1 MIKNKILPENLNGKG
16 ICGLPDCPS
25 LTTTEMQGKFEELV
39 REVVIPKHN
48 AVVEEL
54 DREFATKQYVGVTVQ
69 NIGAGDMAKLAYDT
83 DGDGTVNK
91 ADNGYFEYTH
101 SKVGT
106 VHSLEHTGD
115 AHGHIRFLAT
125 GDFAD
130 GDTWTVNSA
139 VCTAQTQD
147 GELLSGGFFKAG
159 SVVSCFKNGSV
170 LNFKSG
176 GAALNFKIIRAESAA
191 VLPVTAAE
199 NTIAVETATD
209 ITSWSFGTAQ
219 PTARADGSALVGGE
233 LWIQTSIVSECTF
246 NALKK
251 NEIKIY
257 PVACRQY
264 AGGAWVEKT
273 AKTFQGGAW
282 KSWSVMLFHDG
293 LYDVSVG
300 TMSNTPINAAKNAE
314 MAAYGSTTAFGFKV
328 GWSSKKIDL
337 TNKSTVTVNLAKH
350 TTQDSTYLTPRPF
363 ALGFTDVSGST
374 TAFPANPAAMV
385 QFSGV
390 IGTVTDKSITLDV
403 RALVGEYFMF
413 WGVNSFSGMTST
425 EIHEVKI
432 I

>member
-1 MIKNKILPENLNGKG
+1 
-16 ICGLPDCPS
+16 
-25 LTTTEMQGKFEELV
+25 
-39 REVVIPKHN
+39 
-48 AVVEEL
+48 
-54 DREFATKQYVGVTVQ
+54 
-69 NIGAGDMAKLAYDT
+69 
-83 DGDGTVNK
+83 
-91 ADNGYFEYTH
+91 
-101 SKVGT
+101 
-106 VHSLEHTGD
+106 
-115 AHGHIRFLAT
+115 FLAT

-191 VLPVTAAE
+191 VLPATAAE